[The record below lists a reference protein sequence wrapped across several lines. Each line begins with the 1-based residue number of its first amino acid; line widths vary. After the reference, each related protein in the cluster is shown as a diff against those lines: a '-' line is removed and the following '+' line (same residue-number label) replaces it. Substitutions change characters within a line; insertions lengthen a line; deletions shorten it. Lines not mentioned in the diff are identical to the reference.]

1 MTLQDATRQRIA
13 ELISNH
19 RVMLFMKGDR
29 QAPQCGFSARVIG
42 ILESYTSEYETLDV
56 LSDPDIREGIK
67 TYSSWP
73 TIPQLYV
80 DGEFVGGCDIITEL
94 NANGELFTTLGV
106 EPPPEVIPAIEI
118 SDEAAEGLRHATA
131 QNGGPDQHLHLAID
145 KNFQSSLSM
154 APRGPMDV
162 VVESNGITLMLD
174 RFSAARADGVR
185 IEIVDSPRGR
195 GFRVV
200 NPNSSILNKMSV
212 QELQR
217 LRASGK
223 PFELID
229 VRTPSEYETARIDGA
244 RLLDESHFQHLSSLP
259 RDTRLVFICHH
270 GPRGVN
276 AAEQF
281 LGMGFRDV
289 HNVTGGI
296 HAWSLE
302 IDSSVPQY

>member
-1 MTLQDATRQRIA
+1 MPLQDATRRRID
-13 ELISNH
+13 ELITNH

-42 ILESYTSEYETLDV
+42 ILEGYISDYETLDV
-56 LSDPDIREGIK
+56 LSNADIREGIK
-67 TYSSWP
+67 EYSSWP

-80 DGEFVGGCDIITEL
+80 DGEFIGGCDIITEL
-94 NANGELFTTLGV
+94 NANGELFETLGV
-106 EPPPEVIPAIEI
+106 EPPPEVIPKIEI
-118 SDEAAEGLRHATA
+118 TDEAAEGLRHATA
-131 QNGGPDQHLHLAID
+131 QNGGPDQHLHLSID
-145 KNFQSSLSM
+145 RSFQSSLSM
-154 APRGPMDV
+154 GPRGALDV
-162 VVESNGITLMLD
+162 VVEANGITVMLD
-174 RFSAARADGVR
+174 RLSAARADGVR
-185 IEIVDSPRGR
+185 IEVVDTPRGR
-195 GFRVV
+195 GFRVD
-200 NPNSSILNKMSV
+200 NPNAPTLRQMTV
-212 QELQR
+212 QELKK
-217 LRASGK
+217 LRDSGK

-229 VRTPSEYETARIDGA
+229 VRTPSEYETARIEGA
-244 RLLDESHFQHLSSLP
+244 QLLDESLYQRLSSLP

-281 LGMGFRDV
+281 LGLGFTDV